1 MMKDARKIYTPKASL
16 CALGVYLQQQH
27 MFDDFRT
34 LPLPQKN
41 GVACPMGEVA

>member
-1 MMKDARKIYTPKASL
+1 MKENARKIYTPKASL

-27 MFDDFRT
+27 MFDDFQS

-41 GVACPMGEVA
+41 GVA